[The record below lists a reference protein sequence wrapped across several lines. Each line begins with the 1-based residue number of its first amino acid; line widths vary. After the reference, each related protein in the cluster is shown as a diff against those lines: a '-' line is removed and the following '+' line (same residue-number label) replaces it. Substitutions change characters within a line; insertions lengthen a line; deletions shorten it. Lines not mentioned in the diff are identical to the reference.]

1 MLNDDVK
8 DFLKTFRILTY
19 GNSKWQ
25 VWQDFIFMSACSFS
39 NVVAKNDYVNRE
51 NAYLQ
56 TINKYNERD
65 RKLFPKLLAKLTM
78 ALEHNPE
85 QDFLG
90 KIFMELDLGSRNRG
104 QFFTPYD
111 VCKLM
116 SEINLLDL
124 VQKGSINCVI
134 VQRKYSL
141 QVIFDLDT
149 IAAKTRKILD
159 NNAVDGPLLHQV
171 KQFLDSR
178 PFKIGATETI
188 VYKLLNLCSI
198 KIRHR
203 LDILVQRIFL
213 ILNAKT
219 SHFFVFR

>member
-85 QDFLG
+85 QDFIYQKRNNDNLKYIRKG
-90 KIFMELDLGSRNRG
+90 YSRKERKPG
-104 QFFTPYD
+104 QHTPPQFFHLKSTRH
-111 VCKLM
+111 
-116 SEINLLDL
+116 NLASLSL
-124 VQKGSINCVI
+124 CPVRRVFFGS
-134 VQRKYSL
+134 L
-141 QVIFDLDT
+141 
-149 IAAKTRKILD
+149 
-159 NNAVDGPLLHQV
+159 
-171 KQFLDSR
+171 
-178 PFKIGATETI
+178 
-188 VYKLLNLCSI
+188 
-198 KIRHR
+198 IR
-203 LDILVQRIFL
+203 
-213 ILNAKT
+213 
-219 SHFFVFR
+219 

>member
-104 QFFTPYD
+104 QFFTPYH
-111 VCKLM
+111 VSKLM
-116 SEINLLDL
+116 AKMTITDDKVKRDEILTLYEPCCGSAGMVLASMDILKNDYGVNYARDCFVVCEDVDL
-124 VQKGSINCVI
+124 RCVHMAFLQLSLAGVPAI
-134 VQRKYSL
+134 IKHQNTLSREFWSVWRTPAYIMQYLRFRKYESL
-141 QVIFDLDT
+141 
-149 IAAKTRKILD
+149 
-159 NNAVDGPLLHQV
+159 N
-171 KQFLDSR
+171 
-178 PFKIGATETI
+178 
-188 VYKLLNLCSI
+188 
-198 KIRHR
+198 
-203 LDILVQRIFL
+203 
-213 ILNAKT
+213 
-219 SHFFVFR
+219 